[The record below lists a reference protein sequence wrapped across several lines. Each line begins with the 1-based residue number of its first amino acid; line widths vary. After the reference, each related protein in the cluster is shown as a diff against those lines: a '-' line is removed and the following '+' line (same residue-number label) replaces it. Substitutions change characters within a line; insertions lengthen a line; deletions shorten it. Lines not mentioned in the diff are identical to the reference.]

1 MSKTKDR
8 VALLSDNKNIS
19 TGITKPGDSWSVMS
33 QVTNYTN
40 SIEVGQLS
48 LENPNLYSIITAI
61 PSPWVRSYIT
71 KNALSF
77 SYITQTQ
84 KREDSFEG
92 MGALYSA
99 LQDEYKGVLAC
110 MCLYMSE
117 LSVEKIDL
125 VYPEFKQSEDD
136 NNLNILKS
144 AYNIYDLPGAL
155 GNLLFEERDLWLP
168 TDTKPNQESIAP
180 YLLLISMGDTVIAG
194 VSPQTL
200 IYPAASYE
208 LKDSNIP
215 FYRGGRFRD
224 PLDYLEFKD
233 ITKLLYYIRKLRE
246 QLNLY
251 IEEFHGKNKIISFIS
266 LFSFFRE
273 FEQEIRNQI
282 LKIDPD
288 YNLDASGIVD
298 FCDKFKGYMP
308 YSKIFDIDAK
318 IYKTP
323 DGRYLIENETGDLPE
338 FNPSQLLLPVENTKL
353 VKLSGDFDFQ
363 NTPVLSAKDEEGRE
377 HIFTLP
383 FSHIGISEFQNEIKD
398 VLGQGT
404 RGFEHDK
411 IITAKYDTRKKKL
424 EVTLRL
430 EISGSDTHFSKIYQ
444 VANSEEPLVPDIQIW
459 PNFISKYWSS
469 YYTCS
474 NIPHSGRGIK
484 VLPLLAEE
492 TNFERIRFNDDGSLY
507 HFENDRYQKDT
518 NVVVDHDY
526 NLQNEKAIKYEIFES
541 KVPFL
546 GFELKI
552 SSQHLDDAYGGYL
565 LLNNLNILDVAD
577 DTKGN
582 YSLES
587 VNVAIDFGSTNT
599 SVSYLDRSNQ
609 IHNLN
614 VKPKKLDLFTI
625 NNQHR
630 DGLKVGDLFFFQ
642 DQTQEKPFRSALLQH
657 DTKRLKDPTL
667 LRSRAISGG
676 ISVQLLHLPVV
687 SGDKSKLKVKYGDE
701 ITDVIYDL
709 KWKREDRYLVNKKA
723 FLKNIWLLTCAE
735 LFINSKRPAKLNWS
749 YPSSMPRDLIR
760 TYEGIFEEIISEVDP
775 IITQRKDIERVRP
788 AKINT
793 GSIHDQAI
801 TESEAICN
809 YALTRGN
816 VSIAQNNVFVGIDIG
831 GITSDIL
838 LVTND
843 PGDKRGLLLK
853 QSSVKIAGDRL
864 AKIIGS
870 SESIKSLL
878 RHFVRSNN
886 VVITDIDQIGSETAG
901 YYTNLLFDLLEDDER
916 LEQSFYNT
924 IWAPDDEELNR
935 SETRGLIAVPAYICG
950 LLLFHS
956 GQLLASSI
964 DDDEEQDTFNLK
976 DRLAV
981 TVSSF
986 GKGGKLFD
994 WLPTAFGDTTATEYY
1009 KQCFELGLGV
1019 SETVRSMKD
1028 SLQVRFEHRKGERN
1042 DLKRE
1047 VSMGL
1052 VTQRGLIRK
1061 HANAENDI
1069 IGEKGYFLED
1079 ENDFMPWGKS
1089 ITPDHIYEI
1098 GEKFRYPKLDLEK
1111 NHITGL
1117 EHFDIFLRNFLDF
1130 VRIEGIIDSTVLVK
1144 NAESF
1149 VENYLENYV
1158 KSDEDYLASSRINE
1172 HSDEI
1177 EDFSFSA
1184 SPFLLQGACFLDKV
1198 LIPNIY
1204 RIS

>member
-77 SYITQTQ
+77 SYITQAQ
-84 KREDSFEG
+84 KKEDSFEG

-125 VYPEFKQSEDD
+125 VYPEFRQSEDEND
-136 NNLNILKS
+136 LNILK
-144 AYNIYDLPGAL
+144 ATDNIYDLPGAL
-155 GNLLFEERDLWLP
+155 GNLLFEERDLWMP
-168 TDTKPNQESIAP
+168 TDVNPNQETTAP

-208 LKDSNIP
+208 LKDTNIP
-215 FYRGGRFRD
+215 FYKGGRFRD

-251 IEEFHGKNKIISFIS
+251 IDEFHGKNKIIPV
-266 LFSFFRE
+266 FSFFRE
-273 FEQEIRNQI
+273 FEQEITNQI
-282 LKIDPD
+282 LTIDPD
-288 YNLDASGIVD
+288 YNVESSGIVD
-298 FCDKFKGYMP
+298 FCDKFKDYMP

-318 IYKTP
+318 IYKTQ

-338 FNPSQLLLPVENTKL
+338 FNPSQLLLPVGNTKL
-353 VKLSGDFDFQ
+353 VKLSGNFDFQ
-363 NTPVLSAKDEEGRE
+363 NTPVLLAKDEEGEE

-383 FSHIGISEFQNEIKD
+383 FSHIGINEFQNEIKD

-404 RGFEHDK
+404 RGFDHDK
-411 IITAKYDTRKKKL
+411 IVTAKYDTNKKKV

-430 EISGSDTHFSKIYQ
+430 EISGSNTHFSKIYE
-444 VANSEEPLVPDIQIW
+444 VANSEEPIVPDIQIW
-459 PNFISKYWSS
+459 PNFISKYWTH
-469 YYTCS
+469 YYACS
-474 NIPHSGRGIK
+474 NFPHTGRGIK
-484 VLPLLAEE
+484 VLPLLSEE
-492 TNFERIRFNDDGSLY
+492 KNFEKIRFNKDGTLY
-507 HFENDRYQKDT
+507 HFDNEENQ
-518 NVVVDHDY
+518 NEAHVIVNHNH
-526 NLQNEKAIKYEIFES
+526 NLQKEKAVKYEITQS

-552 SSQHLDDAYGGYL
+552 SSQHLQDAFGGYL
-565 LLNNLNILDVAD
+565 LLNNLNVLDVAD

-587 VNVAIDFGSTNT
+587 VDVAIDFGSTNT

-625 NNQHR
+625 NNQR
-630 DGLKVGDLFFFQ
+630 KDGLKVGDLFFFQ
-642 DQTQEKPFRSALLQH
+642 DQIQEKPFRSALLQH
-657 DTKRLKDPTL
+657 DTKRLKDPSL
-667 LRSRAISGG
+667 LRSKAISGG
-676 ISVQLLHLPVV
+676 ISVQLGYLPVV
-687 SGDKSKLKVKYGDE
+687 SGNESKLEIEYGDE
-701 ITDVIYDL
+701 STEVIYDL

-735 LFINSKRPAKLNWS
+735 LFMNSKRPAKLNWS

-775 IITQRKDIERVRP
+775 IKTHRKDIDKVKP
-788 AKINT
+788 AKIHT
-793 GSIHDQAI
+793 GSMHDQAI

-816 VSIAQNNVFVGIDIG
+816 VSIAKNNVFVGIDIG

-843 PGDKRGLLLK
+843 PGDKRALLLK

-864 AKIIGS
+864 AKVIGS

-878 RHFVRSNN
+878 RHFVKSNHM
-886 VVITDIDQIGSETAG
+886 VISDIDQIGSETAG
-901 YYTNLLFDLLEDDER
+901 YYTNLLFDLLEDNEV
-916 LEQSFYNT
+916 LEETFYNN

-935 SETRGLIAVPAYICG
+935 SETRGLIAIPAYVCG

-964 DDDEEQDTFNLK
+964 DADKEHAIFNLNEK
-976 DRLAV
+976 LSIA
-981 TVSSF
+981 VSSF
-986 GKGGKLFD
+986 GKGGKLFN
-994 WLPTAFGDTTATEYY
+994 WLPTAFGDSTATEFY

-1019 SETVRSMKD
+1019 SDSVQSQKD
-1028 SLQVRFEHRKGERN
+1028 SIQVKFEHRKADRS

-1061 HANAENDI
+1061 HANAEHDI
-1069 IGEKGYFLED
+1069 IGEKGYFFED
-1079 ENDFMPWGKS
+1079 ENDFMTWDKS
-1089 ITPDHIYEI
+1089 ITPDYIYEI

-1111 NHITGL
+1111 NRITGL
-1117 EHFDIFLRNFLDF
+1117 EHFDVFLNKFLEF
-1130 VRIEGIIDSTVLVK
+1130 VRIEGIIDSTVIVQ
-1144 NAESF
+1144 NADNF